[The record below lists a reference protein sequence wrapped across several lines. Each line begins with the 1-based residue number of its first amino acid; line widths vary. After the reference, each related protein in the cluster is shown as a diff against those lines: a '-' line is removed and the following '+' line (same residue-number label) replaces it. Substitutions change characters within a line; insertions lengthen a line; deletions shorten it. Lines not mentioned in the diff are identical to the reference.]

1 MSTDRVITMKKTF
14 RLKLEEEDVDRAV
27 KLFDKILIELGD
39 TKTKVTKSYVV
50 QKLIDRFIE
59 LDGN

>member
-1 MSTDRVITMKKTF
+1 MKKIF

-27 KLFDKILIELGD
+27 KLFDRLYKELGD
-39 TKTKVTKSYVV
+39 TKTKVTKSHVV

-59 LDGN
+59 LDY